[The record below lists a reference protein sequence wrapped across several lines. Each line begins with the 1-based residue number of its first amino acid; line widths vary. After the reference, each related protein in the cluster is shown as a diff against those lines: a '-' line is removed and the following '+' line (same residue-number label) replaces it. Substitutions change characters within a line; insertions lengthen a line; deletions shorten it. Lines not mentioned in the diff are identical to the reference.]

1 MHVVLLSG
9 GSGKRLWPLSNEL
22 RSKQYVKCIKEEK
35 GNSICSMVQRV
46 WKQIDTAHLGD
57 KSIITA
63 STGQV
68 EIIRSQLGNVNIAV
82 EPERRDTFPAVV
94 LSCAYI
100 KDVLGAED
108 DERVCFI
115 PVDPYTDN
123 TYFETL
129 KHLENISVSEN
140 ADVVLMGVIPN
151 EVSTKYGYI
160 IPKLCGKGYYYEVE
174 KFKEKPTTY
183 EAESLV
189 HNNALWNCGVFCVSI
204 KKILSIASDFL
215 QDVTY
220 RNLYSNYSLLPNIS
234 FDYQVV
240 EKAEKVFVVPFNGC
254 WKDLGTWNSLSEQM
268 ETDGLGNCILEDNEN
283 TNVINELDI
292 PTVVLGTK
300 NVMVVASFDGILV
313 ADKEHCENLKDI
325 INPLK
330 LQPKYEERRWGTLK
344 TLDFSINEDGFMM
357 LRKIKIFADM
367 SSSYHYHKERQELI
381 AVIRGR
387 GEIIIE
393 GVTISLYQGVSITIP
408 RGKKHAIR
416 AYDDLEYMET
426 HVGRKIG
433 DEDINRITFNWNEI
447 MRLENGDI

>member
-22 RSKQYVKCIKEEK
+22 RSKQYVKCIREEK

-46 WKQIDTAHLGD
+46 WKQIDAAHLGE

-129 KHLENISVSEN
+129 KHLEKISVSEN

-160 IPKLCGKGYYYEVE
+160 ITKFCGKGYYYEVE
-174 KFKEKPTTY
+174 KFKEKPTIY

-189 HNNALWNCGVFCVSI
+189 RNNALWNCGVFCVSI

-283 TNVINELDI
+283 TNVINVRKRDMKAVMEDGHYK
-292 PTVVLGTK
+292 VLAYEQLKRLKK
-300 NVMVVASFDGILV
+300 NPYTIRCSRAEDAVKTAENLV
-313 ADKEHCENLKDI
+313 AA
-325 INPLK
+325 
-330 LQPKYEERRWGTLK
+330 QPD
-344 TLDFSINEDGFMM
+344 LDFVRLNLCVAGH
-357 LRKIKIFADM
+357 IFN
-367 SSSYHYHKERQELI
+367 HRNHL
-381 AVIRGR
+381 GR
-387 GEIIIE
+387 D
-393 GVTISLYQGVSITIP
+393 VLQ
-408 RGKKHAIR
+408 
-416 AYDDLEYMET
+416 
-426 HVGRKIG
+426 
-433 DEDINRITFNWNEI
+433 
-447 MRLENGDI
+447 